1 MGRHDRF
8 SLTNALQQIL
18 NGISL
23 GSTYALLALGLA
35 IVFSIV
41 GLVNF
46 AHGELI
52 TVCGYVMFS
61 GLALG
66 LPWWAFAL
74 LGILGTVAAAL
85 AMERLAFRPVRNAS
99 PLTMMLTSLGVSIM
113 IAAAFETFVSPRVK
127 AVPAPEWISAAV
139 HVGGLRVQA
148 EHLLTIGVTAVAVLL
163 LLLLLKRTVIGKA
176 MRAASE
182 DFNAVRLMG
191 VKANAII
198 VAAFAI
204 SGLLAG
210 LAAVLILARRGAVNP
225 HMGIFLGINAFV
237 ANVIG
242 GLGNLWGALAGGFVL
257 GFVEVALRAW
267 LPQGMSGFTTGF
279 VFIFVAVALVI
290 RPRGLFGESSAER
303 V

>member
-1 MGRHDRF
+1 MIDVV
-8 SLTNALQQIL
+8 QQVL

-35 IVFSIV
+35 IVFSII

-52 TVCGYVMFS
+52 TVCGYVMLG

-66 LPWWAFAL
+66 LPWWAYAL
-74 LGILGTVAAAL
+74 LGILGTMLAAL

-127 AVPAPEWISAAV
+127 AVPAPAWVSSAV
-139 HVGGLRVQA
+139 HIGGLRIQA
-148 EHLLTIGVTAVAVLL
+148 EHILTIGVTAVAVLL
-163 LLLLLKRTVIGKA
+163 LLLLLRRTVIGTA

-182 DFNAVRLMG
+182 DFDAVRLMG
-191 VKANAII
+191 IKANKVI

-210 LAAVLILARRGAVNP
+210 LAAVLVLARRGAVNP
-225 HMGIFLGINAFV
+225 HMGVFLGINAFV

-257 GFVEVALRAW
+257 GFIEVMLRAW
-267 LPQGMSGFTTGF
+267 LPAGMSGFTTGF
-279 VFIFVAVALVI
+279 VFIFVAVALVV
-290 RPRGLFGESSAER
+290 RPGGLFGESSAER

>member
-1 MGRHDRF
+1 MTDI
-8 SLTNALQQIL
+8 LQQVL
-18 NGISL
+18 NGVSL

-52 TVCGYVMFS
+52 TVCGYVMLA
-61 GLALG
+61 GLSLG
-66 LPWWAFAL
+66 LPWWAYAL

-99 PLTMMLTSLGVSIM
+99 PLTMMLTSLGVSIG

-127 AVPAPEWISAAV
+127 AVPAPTWVSSAV
-139 HVGGLRVQA
+139 HIGGLRIQA
-148 EHLLTIGVTAVAVLL
+148 EHIMTISVTVVAVLL
-163 LLLLLKRTVIGKA
+163 LLYLLRRTIIGKA
-176 MRAASE
+176 MRAAAE

-191 VKANAII
+191 VKANAVI
-198 VAAFAI
+198 VTAFAI

-225 HMGIFLGINAFV
+225 HMGVFLGINAFV

-242 GLGNLWGALAGGFVL
+242 GLGNLWGALAGGFAL
-257 GFVEVALRAW
+257 GFVEVMLRAW
-267 LPQGMSGFTTGF
+267 LPAGVSGFTTGF
-279 VFIFVAVALVI
+279 VFLFVAVALVL
-290 RPRGLFGESSAER
+290 RPGGIFGEASAER

>member
-1 MGRHDRF
+1 VSDI
-8 SLTNALQQIL
+8 LQQIL

-35 IVFSIV
+35 IVFSII

-52 TVCGYVMFS
+52 TVCGYVMFA
-61 GLALG
+61 GLSLG
-66 LPWWAFAL
+66 LPWEIYAL

-85 AMERLAFRPVRNAS
+85 VMERLAFRPVRNAS

-113 IAAAFETFVSPRVK
+113 IAAAFETFVSPRVR
-127 AVPAPEWISAAV
+127 AVPAPDWISSAV
-139 HVGGLRVQA
+139 HIGGLRIQA
-148 EHLLTIGVTAVAVLL
+148 EHILTIGVTAVAVLL
-163 LLLLLKRTVIGKA
+163 LLLLLRKTVIGVA
-176 MRAASE
+176 MRAAAE

-191 VKANAII
+191 IKANAVI

-242 GLGNLWGALAGGFVL
+242 GLGNLWGALAGGFAL

-267 LPQGMSGFTTGF
+267 LPVDLSGFTTGF
-279 VFIFVAVALVI
+279 VFLFVAIALVV
-290 RPRGLFGESSAER
+290 RPGGLFTQKSAER

>member
-1 MGRHDRF
+1 MTDF
-8 SLTNALQQIL
+8 LQQVL

-35 IVFSIV
+35 IVFSII

-52 TVCGYVMFS
+52 TACGYVMFAGYS
-61 GLALG
+61 VG
-66 LPWWAFAL
+66 LPWFVYAGIGIVGTVITAL
-74 LGILGTVAAAL
+74 L
-85 AMERLAFRPVRNAS
+85 MERLAFRPVRNAS

-127 AVPAPEWISAAV
+127 AVPAPDWISSAV
-139 HVGGLRVQA
+139 HIGGLRIQA
-148 EHLLTIGVTAVAVLL
+148 EHILTIGVTAVAVLL
-163 LLLLLKRTVIGKA
+163 LLLLLKKTTIGVA
-176 MRAASE
+176 MRAAAE

-191 VKANAII
+191 IKANAVI
-198 VAAFAI
+198 VTAFAI
-204 SGLLAG
+204 SGFLAG
-210 LAAVLILARRGAVNP
+210 LAAVLILARRSAVNP

-267 LPQGMSGFTTGF
+267 LPVNLSGFTTGF
-279 VFIFVAVALVI
+279 VFLFVAIALVI
-290 RPRGLFGESSAER
+290 RPGGLFSPKVAER

>member
-1 MGRHDRF
+1 VSDV
-8 SLTNALQQIL
+8 LQQIL

-35 IVFSIV
+35 IVFSII

-52 TVCGYVMFS
+52 TVCGYVMFA
-61 GLALG
+61 GLSLG
-66 LPWWAFAL
+66 LPWEIYAL

-85 AMERLAFRPVRNAS
+85 VMERLAFRPVRNAS

-113 IAAAFETFVSPRVK
+113 IAAAFETFVSPRVR
-127 AVPAPEWISAAV
+127 AVPAPDWISSAV
-139 HVGGLRVQA
+139 HIGGLRIQA
-148 EHLLTIGVTAVAVLL
+148 EHILTIGVTAVAVLL
-163 LLLLLKRTVIGKA
+163 LLLLLRKTVIGVA

-191 VKANAII
+191 IKANAVI

-242 GLGNLWGALAGGFVL
+242 GLGNLWGALAGGFAL

-267 LPQGMSGFTTGF
+267 LPVDLSGFTTGF
-279 VFIFVAVALVI
+279 VFLFVAIALVV
-290 RPRGLFGESSAER
+290 RPGGLFTQKSAER

>member
-1 MGRHDRF
+1 VTDF
-8 SLTNALQQIL
+8 LQQIL
-18 NGISL
+18 NGVSL

-52 TVCGYVMFS
+52 TVCGYVMLA
-61 GLALG
+61 GLSLG
-66 LPWWAFAL
+66 LPWWAYAL
-74 LGILGTVAAAL
+74 LGVLGTILAAV
-85 AMERLAFRPVRNAS
+85 AMERLAFRPVRSAS
-99 PLTMMLTSLGVSIM
+99 PLTMMLTSLGVSIG

-127 AVPAPEWISAAV
+127 AVPAPEWVSAAV
-139 HVGGLRVQA
+139 HVGSLRIQA
-148 EHLLTIGVTAVAVLL
+148 EHLLTIGVTAVAILL

-182 DFNAVRLMG
+182 DYGAVRLMG
-191 VKANAII
+191 VKANAI
-198 VAAFAI
+198 VVSAFAI

-225 HMGIFLGINAFV
+225 HMGMFLGINAFV

-242 GLGNLWGALAGGFVL
+242 GLGNLWGAVAGGFAL

-267 LPQGMSGFTTGF
+267 LPAGMSGFTTGF
-279 VFIFVAVALVI
+279 VFLFVAIALVV

>member
-1 MGRHDRF
+1 MTDVF
-8 SLTNALQQIL
+8 QQIL

-35 IVFSIV
+35 IVFSII

-52 TVCGYVMFS
+52 TVCGYVMLA
-61 GLALG
+61 GLSLG
-66 LPWWAFAL
+66 MPWWAYAL
-74 LGILGTVAAAL
+74 LGIAGTIVAAL
-85 AMERLAFRPVRNAS
+85 LMERLAFRPVRNAS
-99 PLTMMLTSLGVSIM
+99 PLTMMLTSLGVSIG

-127 AVPAPEWISAAV
+127 AVPAPSWVSSAV
-139 HVGGLRVQA
+139 HVGSLRIQA
-148 EHLLTIGVTAVAVLL
+148 EHIMTISVTVVAVLL
-163 LLLLLKRTVIGKA
+163 LLFLLRRTVIGKA
-176 MRAASE
+176 MRAAAE

-191 VKANAII
+191 IKANAVI
-198 VAAFAI
+198 VTAFAI

-225 HMGIFLGINAFV
+225 HMGVFLGINAFV

-257 GFVEVALRAW
+257 GFVEVMLRAW
-267 LPQGMSGFTTGF
+267 LPADIAGFTTGF
-279 VFIFVAVALVI
+279 VFIFVAVALVV
-290 RPRGLFGESSAER
+290 RPGGIFGGSSAER

>member
-1 MGRHDRF
+1 MIDF
-8 SLTNALQQIL
+8 LQQVL

-35 IVFSIV
+35 IVFSII

-52 TVCGYVMFS
+52 TACGYVMFLGYS
-61 GLALG
+61 VG
-66 LPWWAFAL
+66 LPWVVYAPIGIVGTVVTAL
-74 LGILGTVAAAL
+74 L
-85 AMERLAFRPVRNAS
+85 MERLAFRPVRNAS

-127 AVPAPEWISAAV
+127 AVPAPDWISSAV
-139 HVGGLRVQA
+139 HIGGLRIQA
-148 EHLLTIGVTAVAVLL
+148 EHILTIGVTAVAVLL
-163 LLLLLKRTVIGKA
+163 LMLLLKKTVIGVA
-176 MRAASE
+176 MRAAAE

-191 VKANAII
+191 IKANAVI
-198 VAAFAI
+198 VTAFAI

-210 LAAVLILARRGAVNP
+210 LAAVLILARRSAVNP

-267 LPQGMSGFTTGF
+267 LPVDLSGFTTGF
-279 VFIFVAVALVI
+279 VFLFVAIVLVI
-290 RPRGLFGESSAER
+290 RPSGLFVKKAQER